1 MSAVLDDVLARPD
14 VWRGQAVLPA
24 VDQTVS
30 TGFGDLDRQI
40 GGWPRGALTEVLVD
54 GEGLGEL
61 SLLMPALAQLS
72 EQSRWIAWV
81 APPYVPYAPEL
92 VRRGVD
98 PSRVLIVRP
107 KTPEDTLWA
116 LEQALRSGTCSAVL
130 AWPGL
135 LDERALRRLQVAAGS
150 GDCWGIVFQSGRAIR
165 RASPAALRLR
175 LQPRERGVTLDIIKC
190 RRHGSGQLAL
200 DLY

>member
-1 MSAVLDDVLARPD
+1 MSAVLDDVLRRPD
-14 VWRGQAVLPA
+14 VWRGHAALPA

-30 TGFGDLDRQI
+30 TGFGDLDQRI

-61 SLLMPALAQLS
+61 SLLMPALARLS
-72 EQSRWIAWV
+72 EQPRWIAWV
-81 APPYVPYAPEL
+81 APPHVPYAPEL

-107 KTPEDTLWA
+107 KTPEDALWA

-130 AWPGL
+130 AWPGM
-135 LDERALRRLQVAAGS
+135 LDERALRRLQLAAGT
-150 GDCWGIVFQSGRAIR
+150 GDCWGIVFQSERAIR

-175 LQPRERGVTLDIIKC
+175 LQPGERSVQLDILKC
-190 RRHGSGQLAL
+190 RRHGTGQLAL